1 MEISG
6 IVEYERLFELE
17 ILHPVTEKPIGITCK
32 IRSAAS
38 NEAKA
43 VLRKHTD
50 ENLERSQ
57 KRKLIK
63 GSVLERQEIEK
74 AASYIASWDWGENTW
89 QGRVP
94 GDDFASKVD
103 VLEAEGWIFG
113 QVVEAAT
120 TVANFSTTSGNGSAK
135 P

>member
-6 IVEYERLFELE
+6 IVEYERLFELN
-17 ILHPVTEKPIGITCK
+17 ILHPVTEKPIGITCQ

-38 NEAKA
+38 REAKA

-63 GSVLERQEIEK
+63 GSVLERQEVEK

-89 QGRVP
+89 QGNVP
-94 GDDFASKVD
+94 GDDFASKVA

-120 TVANFSTTSGNGSAK
+120 TVANFSTTSGNDSAK